1 MMDLNIF
8 VHPVFLLSMTPDLRL
23 TTGYLPQP
31 GLEGAGGAQRVSDKF
46 EAALGPAGY

>member
-1 MMDLNIF
+1 MT
-8 VHPVFLLSMTPDLRL
+8 LLTPDLYL

-31 GLEGAGGAQRVSDKF
+31 GLEAAGGAQRVSDKF